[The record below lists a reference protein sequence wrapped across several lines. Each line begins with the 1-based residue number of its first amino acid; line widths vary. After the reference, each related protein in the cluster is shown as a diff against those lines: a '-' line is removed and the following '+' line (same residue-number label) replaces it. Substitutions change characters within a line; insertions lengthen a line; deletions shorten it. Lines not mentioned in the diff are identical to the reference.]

1 VNDISREQFASA
13 VTAAVSSVHHL
24 YREVNRL
31 IFGLRDLLG
40 EPPESLVPVSGTLA
54 RSGRD
59 QTRLVVRNEYGVLFT
74 RLVSDDEDSDEA
86 DEDDED
92 LEEDSDEEDT
102 RARKRT
108 PAEIA
113 ADQFLLGVRIAL
125 YDPQK
130 KESFEPHVAFG
141 VMEEWAVGGQAFAPD
156 QRFLLARYMLRR
168 IPKVLAGAETLSKGA
183 RLQTAAAVKSAGGA
197 KRAAGRRLSCRLPI
211 GVETVP
217 LYSLNSADELDRLAQ
232 RMKDMWTSAVT
243 AAAGR

>member
-1 VNDISREQFASA
+1 M
-13 VTAAVSSVHHL
+13 
-24 YREVNRL
+24 
-31 IFGLRDLLG
+31 
-40 EPPESLVPVSGTLA
+40 A

-74 RLVSDDEDSDEA
+74 PQVSDDEDSDEA

-92 LEEDSDEEDT
+92 LEEESDEEIT

-108 PAEIA
+108 PAEIT
-113 ADQFLLGVRIAL
+113 ADQFLLAVRIAL

-130 KESFEPHVAFG
+130 QEAFEPHVAFG
-141 VMEEWAVGGQAFAPD
+141 VMGEWAVGGQAFAPD

-168 IPKVLAGAETLSKGA
+168 IPKVLAGAETLSKGT
-183 RLQTAAAVKSAGGA
+183 RLQTAAGVKGAGSG
-197 KRAAGRRLSCRLPI
+197 KRTAGRRLSCRLPT

-217 LYSLNSADELDRLAQ
+217 LYSLDSADELDRLAQ

-243 AAAGR
+243 TAGTR